1 MDLLNNL
8 KIGTRLIALM
18 AITSILLLI
27 VGVIGIW
34 GMQQANQALSTIY
47 DRHLLSINQ
56 LQQIRVTQFQI
67 RNDIYQARLARDG
80 FAAQELF
87 DLVDKR
93 VRTINETLEKYQQ
106 QSLQEDEKKL
116 LEQYVVARKDF
127 GVNGIGVIRDLLTGE
142 KFDEAEAHGKDVMD
156 PAFMRVQLAT
166 DALID
171 HLTGEAGAYRQEIE
185 KLARVLNITAIA
197 GVAIGLALSI
207 VLSLVI
213 RQSIVRGARQLDE
226 AASRLAQGDLS
237 GNIAVRGNDE
247 IAHVARTFNNMAGEF
262 GRLIGEIRQAAG
274 ELDEA
279 ANHTTRDSMSVVDA
293 SNQQRQLAMN
303 TTASSQELTHASS
316 QVGENIS
323 AMIQATDRATDLAR
337 NGHHVVSEAAA
348 SIDGISQSVSQT
360 AGTISSLGN
369 HSEEIGRIVSVIKDI
384 ADQTNLLALNAAIE
398 AARAGEQGRGFAVVA
413 DEVRKLAERTAKATG
428 EISST
433 IQTIQNETVSAVTAM
448 QRVHTQVE
456 QGVDKTRQGDRAI
469 AEITEAVAGLS
480 QQIHAIDSIRG
491 GQDSSCKDIS
501 GRIQEILDMAST
513 NHSAAESSAH
523 AAQRLNDLSAR
534 LSAAVSRFRLDQTG

>member
-1 MDLLNNL
+1 MGFLNNL

-34 GMQQANQALSTIY
+34 GMHEANRALSKIY
-47 DRHLLSINQ
+47 DRHLMSINQ

-93 VRTINETLEKYQQ
+93 VRTINEALQKYQEQ
-106 QSLQEDEKKL
+106 DLRAEEKKL
-116 LEQYVVARKDF
+116 LEQYLAARKDF

-142 KFDEAEAHGKDVMD
+142 KFEQAEAHSKEVMD
-156 PAFMRVQLAT
+156 PAFARVQWAT
-166 DALID
+166 DALIE

-185 KLARVLNITAIA
+185 KLARILNLSAIA
-197 GVAIGLALSI
+197 GVVIGLALS
-207 VLSLVI
+207 VFLSLVI
-213 RQSIVRGARQLDE
+213 RQSIVRGAKRLEE
-226 AASRLAQGDLS
+226 AAARLAQGDLS
-237 GNIAVRGNDE
+237 GNIAVSGDDE
-247 IAHVARTFNNMAGEF
+247 MAHVARTFNNMAGEF
-262 GRLIGEIRQAAG
+262 SRLIGEIRQAAG
-274 ELDEA
+274 ELEA
-279 ANHTTRDSMSVVDA
+279 AATRTTRDSMSVVEA
-293 SNQQRQLAMN
+293 SNQQRQLAM
-303 TTASSQELTHASS
+303 TATASSQALTRAST
-316 QVGENIS
+316 QVGENIG
-323 AMIQATDRATDLAR
+323 AMIQATDRAKDLAR
-337 NGHHVVSEAAA
+337 DGHHVVTEAAT

-428 EISST
+428 EISTT
-433 IQTIQNETVSAVTAM
+433 IQTIQNETASAVSAM
-448 QRVHTQVE
+448 ERVHAQVE
-456 QGVDKTRQGDRAI
+456 EGVEKTRQGDRAI

-480 QQIHAIDSIRG
+480 QQIHAIDAIRAE
-491 GQDSSCKDIS
+491 QDHSCQDIS

-513 NHSAAESSAH
+513 NHHAAESSAS

-534 LSAAVSRFRLDQTG
+534 LSAAVSRFRLAAG